1 MLELMFDLK
10 GMGESNASW
19 NRKTILH
26 RDTITAA
33 SAIYNGK
40 SYLLMKI
47 LEVIIFFSGGM
58 ILSLVYLKGMI
69 DHSNNVLIIVIL
81 N

>member
-40 SYLLMKI
+40 SHHLMKI
-47 LEVIIFFSGGM
+47 LEGIV
-58 ILSLVYLKGMI
+58 LSLFYLKGMI
-69 DHSNNVLIIVIL
+69 DHSNNVLIVIL

>member
-40 SYLLMKI
+40 SHHLMKI
-47 LEVIIFFSGGM
+47 LEE
-58 ILSLVYLKGMI
+58 
-69 DHSNNVLIIVIL
+69 
-81 N
+81 

>member
-1 MLELMFDLK
+1 MLELMYDLK

-33 SAIYNGK
+33 SSIYNGTNHH
-40 SYLLMKI
+40 LMKI
-47 LEVIIFFSGGM
+47 PEVMKFFLEE
-58 ILSLVYLKGMI
+58 
-69 DHSNNVLIIVIL
+69 
-81 N
+81 

>member
-33 SAIYNGK
+33 SVIYNGK
-40 SYLLMKI
+40 SHENTRSDQFFF
-47 LEVIIFFSGGM
+47 LEEWSFPWFI
-58 ILSLVYLKGMI
+58 
-69 DHSNNVLIIVIL
+69 
-81 N
+81 